1 MNNEIDFIDFS
12 TELLQTT
19 REAIELSKEYLE
31 TRKIYSECFNKIQ
44 ILLQKANIINKKSVE
59 NKIIELMNHNVYGD
73 EAQKINE
80 KMLETENL
88 YKSLELVVKAYLA
101 HASAL
106 QSVLKTQITAELN
119 ENVKSKYN

>member
-80 KMLETENL
+80 KMLEMENL
-88 YKSLELVVKAYLA
+88 YKSLELVVKTYLA

-119 ENVKSKYN
+119 ENVKSKYV